1 MTSDN
6 IVETSELIGAGTYR
20 KILKVSYYGA
30 NCVAKELFG
39 TPEASDAKAGTAE
52 NDIKDHFVNKAG
64 QLLAQ
69 LCHPNIVQFFGI
81 HFKPDP
87 TSRKMRPIMIMEKM
101 ESSLSA
107 FLENHSNIPTAVK
120 FSILLDV
127 SLGLRY
133 LHGQKPAVVHCN
145 LTSNNVLLTSQ
156 LQAKIGDVGVIQMM
170 GYEKQSQK
178 KNVQCE
184 AFMAPEVRTNLL
196 KMSYAEL
203 VCHPSVDIFS
213 YGAVILH
220 TITQQWPEQ
229 PLDDGENVTS
239 QTESQ
244 RHHAQLNQI
253 AMSSKRLLS
262 LITACLDNDPN
273 KRPTT
278 IQVSEIMKKMSE
290 KLPVVTKSPVV
301 WQAEVEEAHKQVRV
315 VVIAVATYI
324 HTVYA
329 LGFLNNQTYI
339 KSGSYILYL
348 VHQTIHHKFD
358 FQILMIKFTMQLCMF
373 LLKSETLSRSLLIS
387 QFLALSFIVIVCSM

>member
-20 KILKVSYYGA
+20 KLFKVSYYGA

-39 TPEASDAKAGTAE
+39 TSETSDAKAGTAE
-52 NDIKDHFVNKAG
+52 NDIIDQFVNKG

-87 TSRKMRPIMIMEKM
+87 TSRKMRPIMVMEKM

-120 FSILLDV
+120 LSILLDV
-127 SLGLRY
+127 SSGLRY

-145 LTSNNVLLTSQ
+145 LTSNNILLTSQ

-196 KMSYAEL
+196 KMSFAEL
-203 VCHPSVDIFS
+203 VCHPSMDIFS

-220 TITQQWPEQ
+220 TITQQWPAQ
-229 PLDDGENVTS
+229 PLADDNESLTS
-239 QTESQ
+239 QTEVE
-244 RHHAQLNQI
+244 RHQSQLNQT
-253 AMSSKRLLS
+253 AMSSKRLIS

-278 IQVSEIMKKMSE
+278 IQVSEIVKKMSE
-290 KLPVVTKSPVV
+290 KLPVVTKSPIV

-315 VVIAVATYI
+315 ALATATYI
-324 HTVYA
+324 QYMH
-329 LGFLNNQTYI
+329 
-339 KSGSYILYL
+339 
-348 VHQTIHHKFD
+348 
-358 FQILMIKFTMQLCMF
+358 
-373 LLKSETLSRSLLIS
+373 
-387 QFLALSFIVIVCSM
+387 

>member
-20 KILKVSYYGA
+20 KLLKVSYYGA

-87 TSRKMRPIMIMEKM
+87 TSRKMRPIMVMEKM

-107 FLENHSNIPTAVK
+107 FLENHLNIPTAVK
-120 FSILLDV
+120 LSILLDV
-127 SLGLRY
+127 SSGLRY

-196 KMSYAEL
+196 KMSFAEL

-220 TITQQWPEQ
+220 TITQQQ
-229 PLDDGENVTS
+229 PLDDSENLTS
-239 QTESQ
+239 QTEIQ
-244 RHHAQLNQI
+244 RHHSQLNQI
-253 AMSSKRLLS
+253 ATRNKLLKS
-262 LITACLDNDPN
+262 LVTACLDNDPN
-273 KRPTT
+273 KRPPT
-278 IQVSEIMKKMSE
+278 IQVSEIMKKVSE
-290 KLPVVTKSPVV
+290 KLPVVTKSPIV

-315 VVIAVATYI
+315 VVIATATYI
-324 HTVYA
+324 QY
-329 LGFLNNQTYI
+329 
-339 KSGSYILYL
+339 
-348 VHQTIHHKFD
+348 
-358 FQILMIKFTMQLCMF
+358 M
-373 LLKSETLSRSLLIS
+373 
-387 QFLALSFIVIVCSM
+387 